1 MTGKPAKAPRRGR
14 PRLEDA
20 KHTLKANKP
29 WAKLHMSR
37 ATWYRRQLEQRNA
50 DVALSCDKPMIFS
63 RTLTEA

>member
-1 MTGKPAKAPRRGR
+1 MTRELAKAPRRGR

-20 KHTLKANKP
+20 KHTLKAKKP

-50 DVALSCDKPMIFS
+50 E
-63 RTLTEA
+63 LTEA